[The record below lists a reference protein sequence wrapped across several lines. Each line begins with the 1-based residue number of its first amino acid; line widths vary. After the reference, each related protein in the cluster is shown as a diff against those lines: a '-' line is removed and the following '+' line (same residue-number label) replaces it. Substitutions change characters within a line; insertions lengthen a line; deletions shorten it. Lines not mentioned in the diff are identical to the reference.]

1 MPITVDERA
10 KLGGTILD
18 MVDIISGLT
27 NTNLTPAQEAY
38 VLLLADR
45 LHQLSK
51 AVKELEVDSLSSFKE
66 SGEELLAR
74 IKRFKDELR

>member
-1 MPITVDERA
+1 MPITVYERA
-10 KLGGTILD
+10 KLGGAILD

>member
-18 MVDIISGLT
+18 MVDIIRELT

-45 LHQLSK
+45 LQQLSK
-51 AVKELEVDSLSSFKE
+51 VVKELEVDSLSSFKE

-74 IKRFKDELR
+74 IKRLKDELR

>member
-18 MVDIISGLT
+18 MVDIISRLT

-51 AVKELEVDSLSSFKE
+51 VVKELEVDSLSSFKE

-74 IKRFKDELR
+74 IKRLKDELR

>member
-18 MVDIISGLT
+18 MVDIISRLT

-45 LHQLSK
+45 LQQLSK
-51 AVKELEVDSLSSFKE
+51 VVKELEVDSLSSFKE

-74 IKRFKDELR
+74 IKRLKDELR

>member
-18 MVDIISGLT
+18 MVDIINGLT
-27 NTNLTPAQEAY
+27 TTNLTPAQEAY

-45 LHQLSK
+45 LQQLSK
-51 AVKELEVDSLSSFKE
+51 VVKELEVDSLSSFKE

-74 IKRFKDELR
+74 IKRLKDELR

>member
-27 NTNLTPAQEAY
+27 NTNLTPAQEAWG
-38 VLLLADR
+38 V
-45 LHQLSK
+45 
-51 AVKELEVDSLSSFKE
+51 
-66 SGEELLAR
+66 
-74 IKRFKDELR
+74 

>member
-27 NTNLTPAQEAY
+27 NTNLTPAQEAC

-51 AVKELEVDSLSSFKE
+51 VVKELEVDSLSSFKE